1 MPVLMRAAFLASAL
15 LFTYGAASAAPVSL
29 AAALDN
35 GAETSPRIAQ
45 ARAQLE
51 AAEARARQAGV
62 GPNPELGLTVE
73 NFGGTGPYRA
83 FRSTETTLEVSQRF
97 ELGGKRSARRAV
109 AGAERDV
116 AAIALLRAQAD
127 LARDI
132 REAHAGLRAAAERAV
147 LAEDNVNRAR
157 ELVRITG
164 LLVDNGRDP
173 PLSKLRADAIL
184 AEATAEASRTYGYYR
199 SAQRTLVALTGIDDD
214 DIAAGDPTDIVPTP
228 VLPGTPTVEER
239 LALAERDA
247 ARARIEL
254 ARSDAVP
261 DITAGGGVRRFG
273 EGGETA
279 IVASLSI
286 PIPVR
291 NRNQGGI
298 AAAHSDAVAAEA
310 GLAQIRLDAERSRR
324 DAATLLA
331 AADERVAA
339 LSGAGSAQAEEA
351 VRIAQIG
358 YNAGKFSL
366 VELIDA
372 QTALNSAKLA
382 LIEARVDRARALA
395 ALIRA
400 NAQ

>member
-1 MPVLMRAAFLASAL
+1 MIVLMRAAVLASAL
-15 LFTYGAASAAPVSL
+15 LFTTGAALAAPVSL
-29 AAALDN
+29 AAALES
-35 GAETSPRIAQ
+35 GTETSPRIAQ

-62 GPNPELGLTVE
+62 GPNPEMGLVVE

-109 AGAERDV
+109 ARAERD
-116 AAIALLRAQAD
+116 AAAVALLRAQAD

-132 REAHAGLRAAAERAV
+132 REAHAGLRAAAERKA
-147 LAEDNVNRAR
+147 LAEDNVYRAR
-157 ELVRITG
+157 ELVRIAG
-164 LLVDNGRDP
+164 LLVENGREP

-184 AEATAEASRTYGYYR
+184 ADATAEASRAHGDYR
-199 SAQRTLVALTGIDDD
+199 SAQRALIALTGIDDD
-214 DIAAGDPTDIVPTP
+214 EITAGDPADIAPTQ
-228 VLPGTPTVEER
+228 VLPGIQTLDER
-239 LALAERDA
+239 FALAERDA
-247 ARARIEL
+247 AKARIDL

-261 DITAGGGVRRFG
+261 DITAGGGLRRFG
-273 EGGETA
+273 DSGDTA
-279 IVASLSI
+279 VVASLSI

-298 AAAHSDAVAAEA
+298 AAARSDAVAAEA
-310 GLAQIRLDAERSRR
+310 SLAQIRIDAERNRR
-324 DAATLLA
+324 DAATQLA
-331 AADERVAA
+331 AADERIAA
-339 LSGAGSAQAEEA
+339 LSGTGIAQAEEA

-358 YNAGKFSL
+358 YNAGKFPL
-366 VELIDA
+366 VVLIDA
-372 QTALNSAKLA
+372 QTALNSVKLA
-382 LIEARVDRARALA
+382 LIEARLDRARALA

>member
-1 MPVLMRAAFLASAL
+1 MPALLRAAFLASAL

-29 AAALDN
+29 AAALGK

-62 GPNPELGLTVE
+62 GPNPELGLVVE
-73 NFGGTGPYRA
+73 NFGGTGPYRG

-173 PLSKLRADAIL
+173 PLRKMRADAIL
-184 AEATAEASRTYGYYR
+184 AEATAEASRTYGDYR
-199 SAQRTLVALTGIDDD
+199 SAQRNLMALTGIDDD
-214 DIAAGDPTDIVPTP
+214 DIAAGDPTDIAPTP
-228 VLPGTPTVEER
+228 VLPGIPTVEER

-261 DITAGGGVRRFG
+261 DITAGGGARRFG

-286 PIPVR
+286 PIPIR

-298 AAAHSDAVAAEA
+298 AAARSDAVAAEA

-372 QTALNSAKLA
+372 QTALNSARLA

>member
-184 AEATAEASRTYGYYR
+184 AEATAEASRTYGGYR